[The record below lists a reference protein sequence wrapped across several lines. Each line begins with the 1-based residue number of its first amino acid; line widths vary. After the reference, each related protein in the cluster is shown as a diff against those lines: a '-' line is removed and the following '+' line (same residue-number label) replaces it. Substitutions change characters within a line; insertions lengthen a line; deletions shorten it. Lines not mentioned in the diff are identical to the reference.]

1 MLRGMRTRVWVLLC
15 LGACSPGDVLQRQ
28 ASMAGSKDY
37 SQMAIDAKRKADAKA
52 ETEEQ
57 KQKAIQ
63 EEIQK
68 HAQAGQAHF
77 DLGEYDAA
85 LKEWKEAYVRSN
97 DPQYLPR
104 IASATRK
111 TGDCTAAKNLYIEY
125 QTKVPAAP
133 DKPAI
138 DAKIKEATTCEK
150 NLGNNFDKVRDFY
163 QKGVTHYELSE
174 YNDAAAAFKE
184 AYRLSKD
191 STYLFNIAQAYKQA
205 KNCSEAGKFYQRYLT
220 ATPDADNKDKV
231 QGYIEDM
238 KRCK

>member
-1 MLRGMRTRVWVLLC
+1 
-15 LGACSPGDVLQRQ
+15 
-28 ASMAGSKDY
+28 MAANKDY
-37 SQMAIDAKRKADAKA
+37 SQMAIDAKRRSDAQA
-52 ETEEQ
+52 AAEEQ
-57 KQKAIQ
+57 KRKAAQ
-63 EEIQK
+63 AEIDK
-68 HAQAGQAHF
+68 HATAGQAHF

-85 LKEWKEAYVRSN
+85 AKEWKEAYVRSN
-97 DPQYLPR
+97 DPKYMPLV
-104 IASATRK
+104 AAATRK
-111 TGDCTAAKNLYIEY
+111 TGDCTQAKNLYQEY
-125 QTKVPAAP
+125 LAKNPTAA

-138 DAKIKEATTCEK
+138 DGHIKEAETCEK
-150 NLGNNFDKVRDFY
+150 NLGNNFDKVRDYY

-205 KNCSEAGKFYQRYLT
+205 KNCSEAGKFYQRYLA

-231 QGYIEDM
+231 NGYIDEM